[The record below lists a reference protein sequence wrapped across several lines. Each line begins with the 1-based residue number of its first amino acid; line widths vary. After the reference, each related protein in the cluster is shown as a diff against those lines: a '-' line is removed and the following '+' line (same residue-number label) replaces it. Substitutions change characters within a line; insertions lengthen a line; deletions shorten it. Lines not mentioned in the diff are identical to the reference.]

1 MCCACTCVLRAS
13 KITAASLSLPMRSSV
28 ICHQSSVFAPT
39 FDAPRCLSAKHRAPA
54 NAALVRQAS
63 GPLYPVLSRPG
74 HCWSLTPWLRED
86 CQAPRAASAGTSSGT
101 HISTTTA
108 RAGSSDHKSPVP
120 TLNANGRAPLSPTID
135 GGNNC
140 HHQAHRC
147 AASFSISHWRPRVGL
162 KFALVGFPD
171 PARRRIF
178 TSPTPRQD
186 RVLPRPCLLRPTRP
200 HPILACLPCPFCDD
214 GLHLSSAPSPTCRP
228 PPTPLLP
235 DSNPSPP
242 PPPSHLRR
250 MRCPAPPSSAQ
261 TYAYPP
267 QTHACPRASKYPFH
281 NPSASHCAHASC
293 RQAATARNF
302 EMRSRRRRRH
312 TTSTFPIGDKV
323 RAARPIY
330 RPRGGGAD
338 RRCVG
343 SAGSYPSFSK
353 GCGMFHG
360 WGRMRGSKS
369 RGRLFWKGFRRPGG
383 GSVQGG
389 RAAAGGASTRCSSPA
404 WIGGR
409 DASPQASRWE
419 PPGIEMG
426 DTWFRHFTPGILRVG
441 RSGRRLSKRGPL
453 SRLSHAHGEPR
464 PCLGF
469 PCRFSSMSNVS
480 RVVPLPHRTS
490 PMSR

>member
-13 KITAASLSLPMRSSV
+13 KITAASLRLPMRSFV

-86 CQAPRAASAGTSSGT
+86 CTGTSSGT

-108 RAGSSDHKSPVP
+108 RAWSSDHKSPVP
-120 TLNANGRAPLSPTID
+120 TLNGNGRAPLSPTID

-162 KFALVGFPD
+162 NFALVGFPD

-267 QTHACPRASKYPFH
+267 QTHACPRASNIRSITLLH
-281 NPSASHCAHASC
+281 
-293 RQAATARNF
+293 RIVRMQAATARNF
-302 EMRSRRRRRH
+302 EMRSRRRRRRRRRH
-312 TTSTFPIGDKV
+312 TTSTFPIGDEV

-383 GSVQGG
+383 CSVQGAG
-389 RAAAGGASTRCSSPA
+389 RQQGGFNAMLVSRLDWRARC
-404 WIGGR
+404 
-409 DASPQASRWE
+409 Q
-419 PPGIEMG
+419 PPGIELG

-441 RSGRRLSKRGPL
+441 KSGRRLSKRGPL